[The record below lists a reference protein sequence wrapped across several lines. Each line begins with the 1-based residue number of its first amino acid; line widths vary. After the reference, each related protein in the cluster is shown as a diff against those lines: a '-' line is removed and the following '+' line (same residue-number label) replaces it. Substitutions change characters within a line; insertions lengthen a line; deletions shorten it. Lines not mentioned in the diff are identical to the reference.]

1 MLMRGVIPGPRSGAE
16 NKPLCQEGA
25 DWWDNAREQEE
36 SPEGSGAESPVR
48 GVVQGGEEMKGR
60 GERCHDTDFLGP

>member
-1 MLMRGVIPGPRSGAE
+1 MLTRGVIPGPRSGAE

-36 SPEGSGAESPVR
+36 SPEGSGAESP
-48 GVVQGGEEMKGR
+48 
-60 GERCHDTDFLGP
+60 